1 MKHAMMTV
9 LTAGCLVTLAW
20 ATPAGAVDAKK
31 VATFDIPPPNNL
43 GGGFGA
49 FSPKAEEATF
59 ITVETIDDK
68 VKQGAEGSSM
78 RLDYN
83 VGKPGAF
90 NGFWMKLGP
99 EDVGN
104 NFDATAFTKMTFWVK
119 GDSAAG
125 IPAKVKVELKG
136 DAGPIGRYYMS
147 GIKDEWTKIE
157 VPLKDI
163 ASQNVDIKT
172 LNEVVFVF
180 ENAQAAPGV
189 KGTLWI
195 DDIVF
200 E

>member
-1 MKHAMMTV
+1 MSKYIQFVPASLLAV
-9 LTAGCLVTLAW
+9 FALVSPVNAADPTTLAS
-20 ATPAGAVDAKK
+20 
-31 VATFDIPPPNNL
+31 FDIPAPNNV

-59 ITVETIDDK
+59 ITVETLDDK
-68 VKQGAEGSSM
+68 VKQGAEGASM

-99 EDVGN
+99 EDVAN
-104 NFDATAFTKMTFWVK
+104 NFDASAFTKMTFFIK
-119 GDSAAG
+119 GDTAIG
-125 IPAKVKVELKG
+125 IPGKVKVEIKG
-136 DAGPIGRYYMS
+136 DPGTPIGRHYVS
-147 GIKDEWTKIE
+147 TINDDWTKIE
-157 VPLKDI
+157 VPLKEMTD
-163 ASQNVDIKT
+163 QRVDLTK

-189 KGTLWI
+189 KGSIWI
-195 DDIVF
+195 DDIKF